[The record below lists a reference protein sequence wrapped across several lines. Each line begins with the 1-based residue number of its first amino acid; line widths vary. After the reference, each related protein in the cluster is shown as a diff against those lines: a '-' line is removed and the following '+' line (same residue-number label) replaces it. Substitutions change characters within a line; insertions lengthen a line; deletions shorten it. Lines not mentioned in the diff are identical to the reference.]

1 MDNDLSQVRAEILSF
16 ATEDLTDVYE
26 AWWTANTMR
35 PHLALSA
42 RLALAE
48 ASLHSLL
55 ADGLIVLRR
64 GSWESQ
70 DPVPEHDVGPV
81 LREYKTWTVDD
92 ETDRMIFFEA
102 TTAGRIAYGLPE

>member
-1 MDNDLSQVRAEILSF
+1 VSDLESIRAEILSS
-16 ATEDLTDVYE
+16 ATEDLTGVYE
-26 AWWTANTMR
+26 AWWTVNTMR

-48 ASLHSLL
+48 ASLESLL
-55 ADGLIVLRR
+55 SDGLVVLSR

-70 DPVPEHDVGPV
+70 VPVLPHEIPQV

-92 ETDRMIFFEA
+92 ETDRIFFEA
-102 TTAGRIAYGLPE
+102 TAAGRMAYGLPD

>member
-1 MDNDLSQVRAEILSF
+1 MSDLETIRAEILSS
-16 ATEDLTDVYE
+16 ATEDLTGVYE

-48 ASLHSLL
+48 ASLTSLL
-55 ADGLIVLRR
+55 SDGLVVLLR

-70 DPVPEHDVGPV
+70 VPVPQHDVEQV

-92 ETDRMIFFEA
+92 ETDRIFFEA
-102 TTAGRIAYGLPE
+102 TAAGRIVYGLPD